1 MSGGKDDGP
10 GPDRAPRPPEGYPAL
25 LAGLKERIRSARL
38 RASLAVNA
46 ELVLLYWSVGADIL
60 ARQRREGWGAR
71 VIERLAD
78 DLRAAFPGMA
88 GLSARNLRYMRNFA
102 EAWPDRAI
110 VQQVAALLPWGH
122 TMALLDAVKE
132 PAEREW
138 YARQAVEQGWSR
150 GVLVHQIGSGLYARQ
165 GRAVTNFS
173 RTLPTPQSDLAQQ
186 LVKDPYSFEF
196 LSLGPEMRER
206 DLERGLVEQLGRFF
220 IELGKGF
227 AFVGSQHHLE
237 VGGQDY
243 FLDLLF
249 YHLRLRCF
257 VVLDLKVEEFKP
269 EHAGKMNFYLSAVD
283 DRLRHADDGPSIGL
297 ILCRSRNAVVVEY
310 ALRDTRKPMGVAEYR
325 VGPALPDRLRAD
337 LPTAAELEAR
347 MPLVSL
353 IWLREEIEQV
363 LRGLAE
369 EHGLAAAV
377 GMGPVALLREL
388 ARGGVAVPG
397 GEDFDRALDV
407 MNRAAHAMPV
417 TPEEA
422 EAAALAARASLARL
436 KGDGSA

>member
-1 MSGGKDDGP
+1 
-10 GPDRAPRPPEGYPAL
+10 
-25 LAGLKERIRSARL
+25 
-38 RASLAVNA
+38 
-46 ELVLLYWSVGADIL
+46 
-60 ARQRREGWGAR
+60 
-71 VIERLAD
+71 
-78 DLRAAFPGMA
+78 
-88 GLSARNLRYMRNFA
+88 
-102 EAWPDRAI
+102 
-110 VQQVAALLPWGH
+110 
-122 TMALLDAVKE
+122 MALLDVVKE

-150 GVLVHQIGSGLYARQ
+150 GVLVHQIGSGPYARQ
-165 GRAVTNFS
+165 GRAVTNFA
-173 RTLPTPQSDLAQQ
+173 RTLPAPQSDLAQQ
-186 LVKDPYSFEF
+186 LVKDPYSFEV

-206 DLERGLVEQLGRFF
+206 DLERGLVEQVGRF
-220 IELGKGF
+220 IVELGKGF
-227 AFVGSQHHLE
+227 AFVGSQYHLE

-269 EHAGKMNFYLSAVD
+269 EHAGKTNFYLSAVD
-283 DRLRHADDGPSIGL
+283 DRLRHTGDQPSIGL

-325 VGPALPDRLRAD
+325 VGPALPERLRDD

-353 IWLREEIEQV
+353 IWLRAEIEQA

-369 EHGLAAAV
+369 EHGLAAAG

-397 GEDFDRALDV
+397 GEDLARALDA

-417 TPEEA
+417 APEEA

-436 KGDGSA
+436 KEGDSF

>member
-1 MSGGKDDGP
+1 MDGGKDDSP
-10 GPDRAPRPPEGYPAL
+10 GPDRAPGPPEGYPAL

-38 RASLAVNA
+38 RASVAVNA
-46 ELVLLYWSVGADIL
+46 ELVLLYWSIGADIL

-71 VIERLAD
+71 VIDRLAG

-102 EAWPDRAI
+102 EAYPDRRI
-110 VQQVAALLPWGH
+110 VQRVAAQLPWGH
-122 TMALLDAVKE
+122 TIALLDAVKE

-150 GVLVHQIGSGLYARQ
+150 SVLVHQIGSGLYARQ

-173 RTLPTPQSDLAQQ
+173 RTLPAPQSDLAQQ

-220 IELGKGF
+220 VELGKGF
-227 AFVGSQHHLE
+227 AFVGSQYHLE
-237 VGGQDY
+237 VGGRDY

-283 DRLRHADDGPSIGL
+283 DRLRHADDRPSIGL
-297 ILCRSRNAVVVEY
+297 ILCRGRDAVVVEY

-325 VGPALPDRLRAD
+325 FGPALPERLRDD

-353 IWLREEIEQV
+353 LWLRAEIEQA
-363 LRGLAE
+363 LRELAGA
-369 EHGLAAAV
+369 HGLAA
-377 GMGPVALLREL
+377 GGLGPVALLREL

-397 GEDFDRALDV
+397 GEDLARALDA

-417 TPEEA
+417 APEEA
-422 EAAALAARASLARL
+422 EAAEAAARASLAKL
-436 KGDGSA
+436 KGGGPL